1 MSGLVDFIQTH
12 GQAVK
17 AVCWVLLGVVAGSSL
32 LADTHH
38 AHTWVEQHV
47 PFFWSFFGFGAAAA
61 IIGIARWFGGSG
73 IQARPDFYDSSEAA
87 ACEEEQ

>member
-1 MSGLVDFIQTH
+1 MSDLVALLQGHQKT
-12 GQAVK
+12 AK
-17 AVCWVLLGVVAGSSL
+17 AICWVVLGVVAGSSL
-32 LADTHH
+32 LVDTHH
-38 AHTWVEQHV
+38 AHTWVERHV

-73 IQARPDFYDSSEAA
+73 IQVRPDFYGCADAK